1 MTATTEN
8 IQASL
13 RDYLQIIF
21 HRRWFFI
28 LPFVIVFCTAT
39 IGSFFL
45 PKYYQS
51 SILMLVEE
59 EKPVNP
65 LLVRE
70 LQQYGVIPGQQATL
84 AEQLKTLTEKI
95 LNYPHLIKLVRD
107 LNLDKGVTDPAAYE
121 GLIYGIRKR
130 TEVKLKAP
138 DVFQISYEDKD
149 PKMARAIIGTLIQIF
164 IDENVSKK
172 TEEAMLAVKF
182 AEEQAQ
188 LYKKKLEDSERALF
202 EFKSKYP
209 LQQPGKEVD
218 LNVSMLI
225 NYQTALTGVEMNLK
239 EAANK
244 IDLLKRQLAGQEAV
258 IISSEMMDL
267 NPAVANLNAKL
278 QDLQSRRDTLMA
290 TNPDSPDLTDIEIE
304 IEDVRE
310 RLRLETEKMVDSET
324 SQTAPLFYQR
334 LEQKLKDAQKEEENL
349 LARKKELTSLVAE
362 YEGKIESLPEQE
374 KNLAHLT
381 RDNEVNDNIYKMLRM
396 KVEENRLTGEEV
408 KEKGTKYM
416 ILEKARLPLK
426 PSKPQILVT
435 SVVAFIL
442 GMLSGFGCVFLSE
455 YGDHSFRGAEDAKR
469 FLDLPILGT
478 IPTIRDGDILQA
490 MRRRHRRIA
499 ISMTIFFVVLFIVAV
514 ISSEVRQS
522 KIADEIIKTAI
533 SEKEAEN
540 GKLKE

>member
-1 MTATTEN
+1 
-8 IQASL
+8 
-13 RDYLQIIF
+13 
-21 HRRWFFI
+21 
-28 LPFVIVFCTAT
+28 
-39 IGSFFL
+39 
-45 PKYYQS
+45 
-51 SILMLVEE
+51 MLVEE

>member
-1 MTATTEN
+1 MNVDTEN

-13 RDYLQIIF
+13 KDYLQIIF

-51 SILMLVEE
+51 SVLILVEE

-65 LLVRE
+65 LARE
-70 LQQYGVIPGQQATL
+70 LPYLTQGQAPTL

-107 LNLDKGVTDPAAYE
+107 LNLDKGVTDPSAYE
-121 GLIYGIRKR
+121 KLIYGIRNR

-149 PKMARAIIGTLIQIF
+149 PKMARAIINTLIQIF
-164 IDENVSKK
+164 IEENLSKK
-172 TEEAMLAVKF
+172 TGEAMLAVKF
-182 AEEQAQ
+182 ADEQAQ
-188 LYKKKLEDSERALF
+188 LYKKKLEESERALF

-225 NYQTALTGVEMNLK
+225 SYQTALTGVEMNLK

-258 IISSEMMDL
+258 IISAEMMDL

-310 RLRLETEKMVDSET
+310 KLRLETEKMVDSET
-324 SQTAPLFYQR
+324 AQTAPLFYQR
-334 LEQKLKDAQKEEENL
+334 LEQKLKDAQLEKENL
-349 LARKKELTSLVAE
+349 IARKKELTNLVAE

-408 KEKGTKYM
+408 KEKGTKYT

-426 PSKPQILVT
+426 PSKPQILLT
-435 SVVAFIL
+435 SIVAFVL
-442 GMLSGFGCVFLSE
+442 GILSGFGCVFLTEFS
-455 YGDHSFRGAEDAKR
+455 DHSFRGVEDAR
-469 FLDLPILGT
+469 LFLTLPILGS
-478 IPTIRDGDILQA
+478 IPTIVDGDILQA
-490 MRRRHRRIA
+490 MRRRQRRLA
-499 ISMTIFFVVLFIVAV
+499 ISMSVFFIVLFIIA
-514 ISSEVRQS
+514 IITSSIRQS
-522 KIADEIIKTAI
+522 KTTDEIIKTAI
-533 SEKEAEN
+533 AEKEAEN
-540 GKLKE
+540 GKTHGE

>member
-1 MTATTEN
+1 
-8 IQASL
+8 
-13 RDYLQIIF
+13 IIF

-45 PKYYQS
+45 PKFYQS
-51 SILMLVEE
+51 SVLILVEE

-65 LLVRE
+65 LARE
-70 LQQYGVIPGQQATL
+70 LPYLTQGPAPTL

-107 LNLDKGVTDPAAYE
+107 LNLDKGVTDPSAYE
-121 GLIYGIRKR
+121 KLIYGIRSR

-149 PKMARAIIGTLIQIF
+149 PKMARAIINTLIQIF
-164 IDENVSKK
+164 IEENLSKK
-172 TEEAMLAVKF
+172 TGEAMLAVKF
-182 AEEQAQ
+182 ADEQAQ
-188 LYKKKLEDSERALF
+188 LYKKKLEESERALF

-209 LQQPGKEVD
+209 LQLPGKEVD

-225 NYQTALTGVEMNLK
+225 SYQTALTGVEMNLK

-258 IISSEMMDL
+258 IISTEMMDL

-310 RLRLETEKMVDSET
+310 KLRLETEKMVDSET
-324 SQTAPLFYQR
+324 AQTAPLFYQR
-334 LEQKLKDAQKEEENL
+334 LEQKLKDAQLEKENL
-349 LARKKELTSLVAE
+349 IARKKELTNLVAE

-408 KEKGTKYM
+408 KEKGTKYT

-426 PSKPQILVT
+426 PSKPQILLT
-435 SVVAFIL
+435 SIVAFVL
-442 GMLSGFGCVFLSE
+442 GILSGFGCVFLTEFS
-455 YGDHSFRGAEDAKR
+455 DHSFRGVEDAR
-469 FLDLPILGT
+469 LFLTLPILGS
-478 IPTIRDGDILQA
+478 IPTIVDGDILQA
-490 MRRRHRRIA
+490 MRRRQRRIA
-499 ISMTIFFVVLFIVAV
+499 ISMSVFFIVLFIIA
-514 ISSEVRQS
+514 IITSSIRQS
-522 KIADEIIKTAI
+522 KTTDEIIKTAI
-533 SEKEAEN
+533 AEKEAEN
-540 GKLKE
+540 GKTHGE

>member
-1 MTATTEN
+1 MAIATEE

-13 RDYLQIIF
+13 KDYLQIVF

-28 LPFVIVFCTAT
+28 LPFVVVFCTAT

-51 SILMLVEE
+51 SVLMLVEE
-59 EKPVNP
+59 ETPINP
-65 LLVRE
+65 LARE
-70 LQQYGVIPGQQATL
+70 IPLYLAQNPESTL

-95 LNYPHLIKLVRD
+95 LNYPHLIKLVQT
-107 LNLDKGVTDPAAYE
+107 LHLDTGVTDPAEYE
-121 GLIYGIRKR
+121 KLIYGIRKR

-138 DVFQISYEDKD
+138 DVFQISYEDKN
-149 PKMARAIIGTLIQIF
+149 PKMARAMISTLIQIF
-164 IDENVSKK
+164 VDENLSKK
-172 TEEAMLAVKF
+172 TDEAMLAVKF
-182 AEEQAQ
+182 ADEQAQ
-188 LYKKKLEDSERALF
+188 LYKKKLEESERALF

-225 NYQTALTGVEMNLK
+225 SYQTSLTAVEMNIK
-239 EAANK
+239 ETQNK
-244 IDLLKRQLAGQEAV
+244 VDLLKRQLAGQEAV

-310 RLRLETEKMVDSET
+310 KLRLETEKMVDSET

-349 LARKKELTSLVAE
+349 AARKKELTSLVAE

-396 KVEENRLTGEEV
+396 KVEENRLTAEEV
-408 KEKGTKYM
+408 KEKGTKYT
-416 ILEKARLPLK
+416 ILEKPRLPLK
-426 PSKPQILVT
+426 PSKPQILLT
-435 SVVAFIL
+435 SIVAFIL
-442 GMLSGFGCVFLSE
+442 GILSGFGCVFLSE
-455 YGDHSFRGAEDAKR
+455 FGDHSFRGVEDAKR
-469 FLDLPILGT
+469 FLGLPILGA
-478 IPTIRDGDILQA
+478 IPTIVDGDILQA

-499 ISMTIFFVVLFIVAV
+499 ISMSIFFIVLFIIAIVT
-514 ISSEVRQS
+514 SSIRQS
-522 KIADEIIKTAI
+522 KVTEEIVKTAI
-533 SEKEAEN
+533 AEKEAEN
-540 GKLKE
+540 GKAHGE